1 MNTAVKITLILVLA
15 LNMNGNG
22 MAEGNKTMSG
32 NKNEEKMKTAITSG
46 QSNTS
51 STEETD
57 DHYLFPLSN
66 AILNRL

>member
-1 MNTAVKITLILVLA
+1 MNIAVKITLILALA
-15 LNMNGNG
+15 LTMNGNG

-32 NKNEEKMKTAITSG
+32 IKNEEKMKTAITSG
-46 QSNTS
+46 QSNKS